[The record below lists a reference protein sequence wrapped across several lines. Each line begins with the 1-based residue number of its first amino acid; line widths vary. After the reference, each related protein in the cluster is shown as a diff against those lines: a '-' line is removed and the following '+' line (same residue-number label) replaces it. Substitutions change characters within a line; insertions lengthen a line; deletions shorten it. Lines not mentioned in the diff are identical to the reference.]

1 MDRHGRSL
9 QGREPHV
16 SRASAL
22 RSGLRARLSGRSPP
36 ASQVLRARLVMRRQ
50 GIPRPI
56 ASRCPGWVSPPW
68 VFAHVR
74 AHPASFRWLGG
85 ASGGCGG
92 FQVHCTGPDRTPLF
106 RVPPPSSCPWAKRHG
121 CLRAIAVHSRS
132 GIQQF
137 TPAVVPEDGLSSTST
152 AYPWR
157 GAGSGPRPNP
167 VTLCLGGSLGR
178 LRRVVTPLT
187 GCCRL
192 CLRAGRGDPGLGWL
206 FPRQP
211 SWFQLRRKWLAGGL
225 VVLFR
230 AASPRPLD
238 PPHGP

>member
-1 MDRHGRSL
+1 M
-9 QGREPHV
+9 
-16 SRASAL
+16 
-22 RSGLRARLSGRSPP
+22 
-36 ASQVLRARLVMRRQ
+36 
-50 GIPRPI
+50 
-56 ASRCPGWVSPPW
+56 
-68 VFAHVR
+68 
-74 AHPASFRWLGG
+74 
-85 ASGGCGG
+85 
-92 FQVHCTGPDRTPLF
+92 HCTGPDRTPLF

-211 SWFQLRRKWLAGGL
+211 SWFQLRRMWRAGRQVVPSGFSLPLAVGPPARSWTVGGEAPTPMRLPLRRRQLRHWAGPTCTYAVVPCRGGL
-225 VVLFR
+225 GGWG
-230 AASPRPLD
+230 PL
-238 PPHGP
+238 